1 MFSVKFGI
9 TLPIAV
15 VAFTV
20 GAFAP
25 YFYLK
30 GKIEDI
36 NSKVDSF
43 IEYVKSNNQRNEGYQ
58 PVTSDKIKT
67 NILSEKASEVD
78 VMNQK
83 YNNSVAVQIND
94 STNL

>member
-1 MFSVKFGI
+1 MKFGI
-9 TLPIAV
+9 TLSITV
-15 VAFTV
+15 VAFAI

-30 GKIEDI
+30 GKIDDA
-36 NSKVDSF
+36 NLKVDNF
-43 IEYVKSNNQRNEGYQ
+43 IEYVKSNDKRNEDYQ

-67 NILSEKASEVD
+67 NTLSEKASEVD

-83 YNNSVAVQIND
+83 YNDSVAVQIND